1 VGTAAVV
8 VLLILGTFWG
18 QDDHFPFGPFRM
30 YSTRNSLDG
39 RVNAARLELK
49 FADGE
54 SAQVGISPASVGLRL
69 AEVEGQQDRF
79 EARPRLLGH
88 LAETYGRL
96 HPKAPPVVGV
106 RLFDVIVRLRGGR
119 PSGTPVEGTL
129 ATWSR

>member
-1 VGTAAVV
+1 
-8 VLLILGTFWG
+8 
-18 QDDHFPFGPFRM
+18 M

-39 RVNAARLELK
+39 RVNAARLELQ

-54 SAQVGISPASVGLRL
+54 RAQIGISPASVGLRR

-88 LAETYGRL
+88 LAETYETL
-96 HPKAPPVVGV
+96 HPEAPPVVAV

-119 PSGTPVEGTL
+119 PFGTPVEETL
-129 ATWSR
+129 ATWRR